1 MRVKVTVALAAA
13 LIPPSRLFGAACD
26 FEFLQTQPLLLVV
39 AFRVVMEPSNNCTA
53 VSWRST
59 PCCRVSSHAMLPAL
73 VLSAAGRSVVQF
85 VAHESVL
92 SNKLFARMIIII
104 TIIHT
109 CCFPPPRPTSDHL
122 TAQASVPLG
131 AYVQKRALALL
142 PESDPALLFAMTSSW
157 NVVIGRVQESTVNR
171 HKISTSAPRGHL
183 GLGTQD

>member
-1 MRVKVTVALAAA
+1 VRVKVTVALAAA

-73 VLSAAGRSVVQF
+73 VLSAAGHSVVQF

-92 SNKLFARMIIII
+92 SNKLFARDNNNNNNNP
-104 TIIHT
+104 H
-109 CCFPPPRPTSDHL
+109 
-122 TAQASVPLG
+122 
-131 AYVQKRALALL
+131 
-142 PESDPALLFAMTSSW
+142 
-157 NVVIGRVQESTVNR
+157 
-171 HKISTSAPRGHL
+171 
-183 GLGTQD
+183 